1 MSLVFSSAPP
11 PIDDPSSPLSIRGH
25 SHQSCRMEN
34 PFSGGLPSEQS
45 PSFPQT
51 HYAPSSFTFGNINI
65 RSSGGA
71 ATETA
76 CFSKP
81 PDFKFGD
88 SSFSFLNSD
97 SNLPFHSNADP
108 SIDTPASLSANRS
121 QSPQPT
127 PLNSIPE
134 PHTSH
139 SAPPQPRHRQFVSS
153 PISFPRT
160 SSKIGRSPLS
170 RGSHSRYPQSGEQTA
185 AAAHLWRQRF
195 KKQCVDRIRQ
205 SRAKHVER
213 QRQRFE
219 AEQAGFPQPHVVQS
233 SPLKQ
238 SFSPSDDEDEELD
251 ELPNMDTLTPVTPC
265 RNKSTLESPS
275 TIHSTQFKKSMTPRH
290 SLKPT
295 SRRTTT
301 GVVAAAA
308 AAAAEAV
315 RGGSSPQGLLR
326 VRACQPVPGRSRRFT
341 NHISLPSSDI
351 QSLLSSGFPS
361 PEEIERNPDWLR
373 AVLSDEL
380 RQFRTEY
387 ARLAAMENVFVTAE
401 QALEVEN
408 QILGEIMSEHAEE
421 QAGLAS
427 STSIYDDAESQM
439 QQHGREEYEEAEEA
453 LAFDEGFIEHYLMPD
468 DIIMTDG
475 RANSE
480 RNPTCFV
487 CQRSQLIYGS
497 LDQSPGSEPTG
508 VGCTAC
514 GMFVECAKWFPRN
527 SPEDLPRLFMA
538 QVQHIYSNHHTCP
551 GQPLFHFE
559 QSTGLLMLC
568 SDCEECVAI

>member
-1 MSLVFSSAPP
+1 
-11 PIDDPSSPLSIRGH
+11 
-25 SHQSCRMEN
+25 MEN
-34 PFSGGLPSEQS
+34 PFSVPGGSLPSKQS

-51 HYAPSSFTFGNINI
+51 HYSPSSLTFSNINL
-65 RSSGGA
+65 RTSGGHP
-71 ATETA
+71 TETT
-76 CFSKP
+76 CFFKP

-97 SNLPFHSNADP
+97 NLTFREPNLHNP
-108 SIDTPASLSANRS
+108 NSLSAHLL
-121 QSPQPT
+121 QFPQP
-127 PLNSIPE
+127 PSPNNVPE
-134 PHTSH
+134 PRTSP

-160 SSKIGRSPLS
+160 SSGKIGRSPLS
-170 RGSHSRYPQSGEQTA
+170 RGSHSHYPQTGESTA
-185 AAAHLWRQRF
+185 AAAHLWCQRF
-195 KKQCVDRIRQ
+195 KKECVDRIRQ

-233 SPLKQ
+233 SPLRQ
-238 SFSPSDDEDEELD
+238 SFSPSDDEDDELD
-251 ELPNMDTLTPVTPC
+251 KPANMDTLTPVTPC
-265 RNKSTLESPS
+265 RNKSILESPS
-275 TIHSTQFKKSMTPRH
+275 TIHSTQFKKSMTPH
-290 SLKPT
+290 HALNPT

-315 RGGSSPQGLLR
+315 RGGPSPQGLLR
-326 VRACQPVPGRSRRFT
+326 VRASQPVPGRSRRIT
-341 NHISLPSSDI
+341 NHVSLPSSDI

-408 QILGEIMSEHAEE
+408 QILREIVNEHAEE
-421 QAGLAS
+421 QQRANLGANVS
-427 STSIYDDAESQM
+427 SSSVCDDAE
-439 QQHGREEYEEAEEA
+439 GREEYEEAEEA
-453 LAFDEGFIEHYLMPD
+453 LSFDEGFVEHYLAGGD
-468 DIIMTDG
+468 LNDLNMTDG
-475 RANSE
+475 SAGSE
-480 RNPTCFV
+480 RNPTCFA

-497 LDQSPGSEPTG
+497 LDQTPGSEPTG

-514 GMFVECAKWFPRN
+514 GMFVECGPWFPRH
-527 SPEDLPRLFMA
+527 SPEDWPRLFMS
-538 QVQHIYSNHHTCP
+538 QVLHIHSNHQSTCP

-559 QSTGLLMLC
+559 LSTGLLMLC